1 MSESTISSSVAGPS
15 AIGPTGGRRPVRWLL
30 RQLERLLA
38 VLGLATLVYFA
49 GFDYSRVTSKSMDP
63 TLQGEDWAGGDRVLT
78 EKFSYWFRSPR
89 RWEVITYRATDGTQI
104 MKRVIGLPG
113 ESVRM
118 LRGGRILID
127 GREIA
132 PPEELDF
139 LTYFP
144 FGNLTSDKPPAQCG
158 DGYFVLG
165 DYSRDSDDSRFNGP
179 VKPQQ
184 LTGRPWLILGPSG
197 RRGFVNR

>member
-1 MSESTISSSVAGPS
+1 MSESAAPSTVAGPS
-15 AIGPTGGRRPVRWLL
+15 AGRRPAGWLL
-30 RQLERLLA
+30 RQFERLLA
-38 VLGLATLVYFA
+38 VLGLATLVYFV
-49 GFDYSRVTSKSMDP
+49 GFDYSRITSKSMDP

-78 EKFSYWFRSPR
+78 EKVSYWFRSPR

-104 MKRVIGLPG
+104 MKRVVGLPG
-113 ESVRM
+113 ETVRM

-127 GREIA
+127 GQEIA
-132 PPEELDF
+132 QPEHLDF
-139 LTYFP
+139 LGYFP
-144 FGNLTSDKPPAQCG
+144 FGLLTSDKPPAPCG

-179 VKPQQ
+179 VRPEQ
-184 LTGRPWLILGPSG
+184 LIGRPWLILGPSG

>member
-1 MSESTISSSVAGPS
+1 MSESAAPSTVAGP
-15 AIGPTGGRRPVRWLL
+15 AAGRRPVRWLL

-38 VLGLATLVYFA
+38 ILGLATLVYFV
-49 GFDYSRVTSKSMDP
+49 GLDYSRITSKSMHP
-63 TLQGEDWAGGDRVLT
+63 TLQGEDWAGGDRVMT

-89 RWEVITYRATDGTQI
+89 RWEVITYRAADGTQI
-104 MKRVIGLPG
+104 MKRVVGLPG

-118 LRGGRILID
+118 VRGGRIFID

-132 PPEELDF
+132 PPEQLDF
-139 LTYFP
+139 LAYFP
-144 FGNLTSDKPPAQCG
+144 FGNLTSDKPPAECG
-158 DGYFVLG
+158 EGYFVLG

-179 VKPQQ
+179 VMPEQVI
-184 LTGRPWLILGPSG
+184 GRAWLIVGPSG